1 LCRPA
6 AAPSQIYGEHGRE
19 LISAES
25 GLSFLRRI
33 RALETFAESG
43 KPTGYDQ
50 NVVVKTKFFELVGTD
65 KELVDMLGHVKITLL
80 PMENPNG
87 RDIVEVRALQNCA
100 ASMFWLIVAFIF
112 VSSTQMP
119 HE

>member
-1 LCRPA
+1 M
-6 AAPSQIYGEHGRE
+6 
-19 LISAES
+19 
-25 GLSFLRRI
+25 
-33 RALETFAESG
+33 SG

-50 NVVVKTKFFELVGTD
+50 NEVVKTKFFELVGTD

-100 ASMFWLIVAFIF
+100 ASMFWLIVVFLF
-112 VSSTQMP
+112 LCLRPRCLMNDSSCGAHVAITA
-119 HE
+119 EAGEAALCESCSL